1 MNEYLPSITV
11 QKGFFSNNYL
21 NHRRYL
27 SFGNDKK
34 NLYQINQ
41 NYSVKQKQD
50 NIFNPNNYLVVSNTK
65 KDEVNSNKNTTS
77 ITYYN
82 RGFSDKKINNNKNSF
97 MP

>member
-41 NYSVKQKQD
+41 NYSVKQKQN
-50 NIFNPNNYLVVSNTK
+50 NIFK
-65 KDEVNSNKNTTS
+65 
-77 ITYYN
+77 
-82 RGFSDKKINNNKNSF
+82 
-97 MP
+97 